1 MSTPGNGVADS
12 VVIVGG
18 GLAGFSAAKE
28 LRKRGFD
35 GSLTIVDPN
44 PFLYDRPP
52 LSKDFL
58 IGTFSEQDIELES
71 AEWFQQNRIEL
82 RQASVEKLNADRA
95 SVSISSGQELAADA
109 VLLATGGIAR
119 KLPIPGGDLPTVLEL
134 RNLADARRLMACLK
148 SGDSLIIVGAG
159 LIGAEVASSA
169 SSCGVIVTLIDP
181 VEVPLVPAVG
191 PELAVQL
198 HGMHADHGVTVVTG
212 MPSEI
217 RFDGS
222 RHVVD
227 LQDGRS
233 FSADNVLVGIG
244 IVADTGLATDA
255 GLEVDNGTIVNL
267 RQQSSNPAIF
277 AAGDSSRYRS
287 ESGDLI
293 RRAEHWEAAIRSGET
308 AAASILGQSPQ
319 EYGAGWFWSDRYKV
333 HVEGVGDMNV
343 SGRTILRERDGKPF
357 AAFRVSDAGVL
368 VGAASI
374 DGGLTIRAARR
385 IIDLRKMVDD
395 DKLADPSIDLR
406 KLAR

>member
-1 MSTPGNGVADS
+1 MSTPDSGVADS

-35 GSLTIVDPN
+35 GSLSIVDPN
-44 PFLYDRPP
+44 PFPYDRPP

-58 IGTFSEQDIELES
+58 LGTFSEKDIELES
-71 AEWFQQNRIEL
+71 AEWYEQNAIDL
-82 RQASVEKLNADRA
+82 LQGSVGKLNVGRG
-95 SVSISSGQELAADA
+95 SVSLRSGQELFSDA
-109 VLLATGGIAR
+109 VLLATGGLAR
-119 KLPIPGGDLPTVLEL
+119 KLSIPGGDLPSVLEL
-134 RNLADARRLMACLK
+134 RTLADARRLMGCLK
-148 SGDSLIIVGAG
+148 TGDSLIIIGAG

-169 SSCGVIVTLIDP
+169 GVYGVNVTLIDP

-191 PELAVQL
+191 PVLAAQL

-217 RFDGS
+217 RVDGS

-233 FSADNVLVGIG
+233 FSADKVLVGIG
-244 IVADTGLATDA
+244 IVADTHLAAEA
-255 GLEVDNGTIVNL
+255 GLEVDNGTIVNSL
-267 RQQSSNPAIF
+267 QQTSNPAIF

-287 ESGDLI
+287 DAGDLL
-293 RRAEHWEAAIRSGET
+293 RRAEHWEAAIRSGQT
-308 AAASILGQSPQ
+308 AAAAILGQDP
-319 EYGAGWFWSDRYKV
+319 EEFGAGWFWSDRYKV
-333 HVEGVGDMNV
+333 HVEGVGDMNA
-343 SGRTILRERDGKPF
+343 SGRTILRERDGKAF
-357 AAFRVSDAGVL
+357 AAFRISDAGVL

-374 DGGLTIRAARR
+374 DGGFTVRAARR
-385 IIDLRKMVDD
+385 IIDLRKVIDAE
-395 DKLADPSIDLR
+395 KLADPAVDLR